1 MYYFVPSYYQKTGK
15 WRGNSWVW
23 YANRSMRE
31 FDDIVSQ
38 IKMFRAAEKEVTLV
52 VSCYIPD
59 LRYYL
64 HRQGLSGIRIYSLF
78 DQIQGVFSY
87 APGLLMWEDLDWPED
102 MEWVYTQFLIMGYQD
117 GVHMVNIEF
126 GPESY
131 LLWIDRFE
139 QKEKVCRQIY
149 DDRGFLSSEIIYR
162 DGREVEQIF
171 YNTYGRKTCTYD
183 LVQGTVLVKGRD
195 GLKKYEKMEDLVREC
210 IERYF
215 LEQKKKCGSSGVLVL
230 SASTFHNRLFLEGSG
245 DIVTILSCYSERNTE
260 QTDIYQIKMAIQG
273 EYKKTPALV
282 LVDTKELKEKA
293 DLQAAENAYSIALS
307 ILKNAKTRNDYRNA
321 VWGLE
326 RANELVPNYKDS
338 VSLIS
343 KYKDK
348 IYVKYNI
355 FGCSNSWVEK
365 YLDKKLE
372 NVIGKKTSSSSAEV
386 QINCRVNDNYNIS
399 TFPSNIENLIEIREI
414 VNNAGEKITK
424 EFIFQKIKN
433 LAIEKITFNYE
444 IEVSGLVKQ
453 RYSNNLLEKNEV
465 HSLQYTGDI
474 PKEYKDKDKIEKPLG
489 ETKMRNK
496 ILEKSNLER
505 ELNQIIDAMDRL

>member
-1 MYYFVPSYYQKTGK
+1 MKKVFLILLLLF
-15 WRGNSWVW
+15 
-23 YANRSMRE
+23 M
-31 FDDIVSQ
+31 
-38 IKMFRAAEKEVTLV
+38 V
-52 VSCYIPD
+52 VSCELEDAREAYNKKE
-59 LRYYL
+59 YL
-64 HRQGLSGIRIYSLF
+64 KSIEL
-78 DQIQGVFSY
+78 VFNY
-87 APGLLMWEDLDWPED
+87 FETNPKKINKIKPEIKNEI
-102 MEWVYTQFLIMGYQD
+102 MEKFL
-117 GVHMVNIEF
+117 NITNH
-126 GPESY
+126 Y
-131 LLWIDRFE
+131 
-139 QKEKVCRQIY
+139 KVM
-149 DDRGFLSSEIIYR
+149 
-162 DGREVEQIF
+162 
-171 YNTYGRKTCTYD
+171 T
-183 LVQGTVLVKGRD
+183 
-195 GLKKYEKMEDLVREC
+195 
-210 IERYF
+210 
-215 LEQKKKCGSSGVLVL
+215 
-230 SASTFHNRLFLEGSG
+230 GSG
-245 DIVTILSCYSERNTE
+245 DLSERQKGYEELVKIYALFDTYKNSSVFSDFQQKYPLDESLNNIEKIITQRLKNNNYNYEYYGYDYFKDVTNDINNYYEDILKFIESMEKNPKISNEMALKYE
-260 QTDIYQIKMAIQG
+260 QISKQINKNKANKFI
-273 EYKKTPALV
+273 EFANASENKKNYREAQRFYEEADKLFVITRQDAKKV
-282 LVDTKELKEKA
+282 SIKTKELKEKA

-372 NVIGKKTSSSSAEV
+372 NVIGKKTSPNSAEV
-386 QINCRVNDNYNIS
+386 QINCRVTDNYNIS

-414 VNNAGEKITK
+414 VNNAGEKVTK
-424 EFIFQKIKN
+424 EFIFQKIKS

-453 RYSNNLLEKNEV
+453 RYSNNLSEKNEV

-496 ILEKSNLER
+496 ILEKSNLEK

>member
-1 MYYFVPSYYQKTGK
+1 MKKIFLILLLLF
-15 WRGNSWVW
+15 
-23 YANRSMRE
+23 M
-31 FDDIVSQ
+31 
-38 IKMFRAAEKEVTLV
+38 V
-52 VSCYIPD
+52 VSCELEDAREAYNKKE
-59 LRYYL
+59 YL
-64 HRQGLSGIRIYSLF
+64 KSIEL
-78 DQIQGVFSY
+78 VFNY
-87 APGLLMWEDLDWPED
+87 FETNPKKINKIKPEIKNEI
-102 MEWVYTQFLIMGYQD
+102 MEKFL
-117 GVHMVNIEF
+117 NITNH
-126 GPESY
+126 Y
-131 LLWIDRFE
+131 
-139 QKEKVCRQIY
+139 KVM
-149 DDRGFLSSEIIYR
+149 
-162 DGREVEQIF
+162 
-171 YNTYGRKTCTYD
+171 T
-183 LVQGTVLVKGRD
+183 
-195 GLKKYEKMEDLVREC
+195 
-210 IERYF
+210 
-215 LEQKKKCGSSGVLVL
+215 
-230 SASTFHNRLFLEGSG
+230 GSG
-245 DIVTILSCYSERNTE
+245 DLSERQKGYEELVKIYALFDTYKNSSAFSDFQQKYPLDESLNNIEKIITQRLKNNNYNYE
-260 QTDIYQIKMAIQG
+260 YYGYDYFKDVTNDINNYYEDILKFIDSM
-273 EYKKTPALV
+273 EKTPKISNEMALKYKEISKQLNKNKANKFIEFANASENKKNYREAQRFYEEADKLFV
-282 LVDTKELKEKA
+282 ITRQDAKKVSIKTKELKEKA

-414 VNNAGEKITK
+414 VNNAGEKVTK
-424 EFIFQKIKN
+424 EFIFQKIKS

-453 RYSNNLLEKNEV
+453 RYSNNLSEKNEV

-474 PKEYKDKDKIEKPLG
+474 PKEYKDKDKTEKPLG

-496 ILEKSNLER
+496 ILEKSNLKR

>member
-1 MYYFVPSYYQKTGK
+1 M
-15 WRGNSWVW
+15 
-23 YANRSMRE
+23 
-31 FDDIVSQ
+31 
-38 IKMFRAAEKEVTLV
+38 V
-52 VSCYIPD
+52 VSCELEDAREAYNKKE
-59 LRYYL
+59 YL
-64 HRQGLSGIRIYSLF
+64 KSIEL
-78 DQIQGVFSY
+78 VFNY
-87 APGLLMWEDLDWPED
+87 FETNPKKINKIKPEIKNEI
-102 MEWVYTQFLIMGYQD
+102 MEKFL
-117 GVHMVNIEF
+117 NITNH
-126 GPESY
+126 Y
-131 LLWIDRFE
+131 
-139 QKEKVCRQIY
+139 KVM
-149 DDRGFLSSEIIYR
+149 
-162 DGREVEQIF
+162 
-171 YNTYGRKTCTYD
+171 T
-183 LVQGTVLVKGRD
+183 
-195 GLKKYEKMEDLVREC
+195 
-210 IERYF
+210 
-215 LEQKKKCGSSGVLVL
+215 
-230 SASTFHNRLFLEGSG
+230 GSG
-245 DIVTILSCYSERNTE
+245 DLSERQKGYEELVKIYALFDTYKNSSAFSDFQQKYPLDESLNNIEKIITQRLKNNNYNYE
-260 QTDIYQIKMAIQG
+260 YYGYDYFKDVTNDINNYYEDILKFIDSMEKNPKISNEMALKYKEISKQINKNKANKFI
-273 EYKKTPALV
+273 EFANASENKKNYREAQRFYEEADKLFVITRQDAKKV
-282 LVDTKELKEKA
+282 SIKTKELKEKA

-386 QINCRVNDNYNIS
+386 QINCRVTDNYNIS

-424 EFIFQKIKN
+424 EFIFQKIKS
-433 LAIEKITFNYE
+433 LAIEKISFNYE

-453 RYSNNLLEKNEV
+453 RYSNNLSEKNEV

-474 PKEYKDKDKIEKPLG
+474 PKEYKDKDKTEKPLG

-496 ILEKSNLER
+496 ILEKSNLEK

>member
-1 MYYFVPSYYQKTGK
+1 MKKVFLILLLLF
-15 WRGNSWVW
+15 
-23 YANRSMRE
+23 M
-31 FDDIVSQ
+31 
-38 IKMFRAAEKEVTLV
+38 V
-52 VSCYIPD
+52 VSCELEDAREAYNKKE
-59 LRYYL
+59 YL
-64 HRQGLSGIRIYSLF
+64 KSIEL
-78 DQIQGVFSY
+78 VFNY
-87 APGLLMWEDLDWPED
+87 FETNPKKINKIKPEIKNEI
-102 MEWVYTQFLIMGYQD
+102 MEKFL
-117 GVHMVNIEF
+117 NITNH
-126 GPESY
+126 Y
-131 LLWIDRFE
+131 
-139 QKEKVCRQIY
+139 KVM
-149 DDRGFLSSEIIYR
+149 
-162 DGREVEQIF
+162 
-171 YNTYGRKTCTYD
+171 T
-183 LVQGTVLVKGRD
+183 
-195 GLKKYEKMEDLVREC
+195 
-210 IERYF
+210 
-215 LEQKKKCGSSGVLVL
+215 
-230 SASTFHNRLFLEGSG
+230 GSG
-245 DIVTILSCYSERNTE
+245 DLSERQKGYEELVKIYALFDTYKNSSAFSDFQQKYPLDESLNNIEKIITQRLKNNNYNYE
-260 QTDIYQIKMAIQG
+260 YYGYDYFKDVTNDINNYYEDILKFIDSMEKNPKISNEMALKYKEISKQINKNKANKFI
-273 EYKKTPALV
+273 EFANASENKKNYREAQRFYEEADKLFVITRQDAKKV
-282 LVDTKELKEKA
+282 SIKTKELKEKA
-293 DLQAAENAYSIALS
+293 DLQAAENTYSIALS

-372 NVIGKKTSSSSAEV
+372 NAIGKKTSSSSAEV

-424 EFIFQKIKN
+424 EFIFQKIKS

-453 RYSNNLLEKNEV
+453 RYSNNLSEKNEV

>member
-1 MYYFVPSYYQKTGK
+1 M
-15 WRGNSWVW
+15 
-23 YANRSMRE
+23 
-31 FDDIVSQ
+31 
-38 IKMFRAAEKEVTLV
+38 EK
-52 VSCYIPD
+52 
-59 LRYYL
+59 
-64 HRQGLSGIRIYSLF
+64 
-78 DQIQGVFSY
+78 
-87 APGLLMWEDLDWPED
+87 
-102 MEWVYTQFLIMGYQD
+102 FL
-117 GVHMVNIEF
+117 NITNH
-126 GPESY
+126 Y
-131 LLWIDRFE
+131 
-139 QKEKVCRQIY
+139 KVM
-149 DDRGFLSSEIIYR
+149 
-162 DGREVEQIF
+162 
-171 YNTYGRKTCTYD
+171 T
-183 LVQGTVLVKGRD
+183 
-195 GLKKYEKMEDLVREC
+195 
-210 IERYF
+210 
-215 LEQKKKCGSSGVLVL
+215 
-230 SASTFHNRLFLEGSG
+230 GSG
-245 DIVTILSCYSERNTE
+245 DLSERQKGYEELVKIYALFDTYKNSSAFSDFQQKYPLDESLNNIEKIITQRLKNNNYNYEYYGYDYFKDVTNDINNYYEDILKFIESMEKNPKISNEMALKYEQISKQINKNKANKFIEFANTSE
-260 QTDIYQIKMAIQG
+260 NKKNYREAQRFYEEADKLFVITRQDAKKVSIK
-273 EYKKTPALV
+273 
-282 LVDTKELKEKA
+282 TKELKEKA

-372 NVIGKKTSSSSAEV
+372 NVIGKKTSANSAEV
-386 QINCRVNDNYNIS
+386 QINCRVTDNYNIS

-414 VNNAGEKITK
+414 VNNAGEKVTK
-424 EFIFQKIKN
+424 EFIFQKIKS
-433 LAIEKITFNYE
+433 LAIEKISFNYE

-453 RYSNNLLEKNEV
+453 RYSNNLSEKNEV

-496 ILEKSNLER
+496 ILEKSNLEK

>member
-1 MYYFVPSYYQKTGK
+1 MKKIFLILLLLF
-15 WRGNSWVW
+15 
-23 YANRSMRE
+23 M
-31 FDDIVSQ
+31 
-38 IKMFRAAEKEVTLV
+38 V
-52 VSCYIPD
+52 VSCELEDAREAYNKKE
-59 LRYYL
+59 YL
-64 HRQGLSGIRIYSLF
+64 KSIEL
-78 DQIQGVFSY
+78 VFNY
-87 APGLLMWEDLDWPED
+87 FETNPKKINKIKPEIKNEI
-102 MEWVYTQFLIMGYQD
+102 MEKFL
-117 GVHMVNIEF
+117 NITNH
-126 GPESY
+126 Y
-131 LLWIDRFE
+131 
-139 QKEKVCRQIY
+139 KVM
-149 DDRGFLSSEIIYR
+149 
-162 DGREVEQIF
+162 
-171 YNTYGRKTCTYD
+171 T
-183 LVQGTVLVKGRD
+183 
-195 GLKKYEKMEDLVREC
+195 
-210 IERYF
+210 
-215 LEQKKKCGSSGVLVL
+215 
-230 SASTFHNRLFLEGSG
+230 GSG
-245 DIVTILSCYSERNTE
+245 DLSERQKGYEELVKIYALFDTYKNSSTFSDFQQKYPLDE
-260 QTDIYQIKMAIQG
+260 SLNNIEKIITQRLKSNNYNYEYYGYDYFKDVTNDINNYYEDILKFIDSMEKNPKISNEMALKYKEISKQINKNKANKFI
-273 EYKKTPALV
+273 EFANASENKKNYREAQRFYEEADKLFVITHQDAKKV
-282 LVDTKELKEKA
+282 SIKTKELKEKA
-293 DLQAAENAYSIALS
+293 DLQAAENTYSIALS

-348 IYVKYNI
+348 IYVKYSI

-372 NVIGKKTSSSSAEV
+372 NVIGKKTSPNSAEV
-386 QINCRVNDNYNIS
+386 QINCRVTDNYNIS

-453 RYSNNLLEKNEV
+453 RYSNNLSEKNEV

-474 PKEYKDKDKIEKPLG
+474 PKEYKDKDKTEKPLG

-496 ILEKSNLER
+496 ILEKSNLKR

>member
-1 MYYFVPSYYQKTGK
+1 M
-15 WRGNSWVW
+15 
-23 YANRSMRE
+23 
-31 FDDIVSQ
+31 
-38 IKMFRAAEKEVTLV
+38 V
-52 VSCYIPD
+52 VSCELEDAREAYNKKE
-59 LRYYL
+59 YL
-64 HRQGLSGIRIYSLF
+64 KSIEL
-78 DQIQGVFSY
+78 VFNY
-87 APGLLMWEDLDWPED
+87 FETNPKKINKIKPEIKN
-102 MEWVYTQFLIMGYQD
+102 EILEKFL
-117 GVHMVNIEF
+117 NITNH
-126 GPESY
+126 Y
-131 LLWIDRFE
+131 
-139 QKEKVCRQIY
+139 KVM
-149 DDRGFLSSEIIYR
+149 
-162 DGREVEQIF
+162 
-171 YNTYGRKTCTYD
+171 T
-183 LVQGTVLVKGRD
+183 
-195 GLKKYEKMEDLVREC
+195 
-210 IERYF
+210 
-215 LEQKKKCGSSGVLVL
+215 
-230 SASTFHNRLFLEGSG
+230 GSG
-245 DIVTILSCYSERNTE
+245 DLSERQKGYEELVKIYALFDTYKNSSAFSDFQQKYPLDESLNNIEKIITQRLKNNNYNYEYYGYDYFKDVTNDINNYYEDILKFIDSMEKNPKISNEMALKYKEISKQINKNKANKFIEFANTSE
-260 QTDIYQIKMAIQG
+260 NKKNYREAQRFYEEADKLFVITHQDVKKVSIK
-273 EYKKTPALV
+273 
-282 LVDTKELKEKA
+282 TKELKEKA

-321 VWGLE
+321 VWDLK

-372 NVIGKKTSSSSAEV
+372 NVIGKKTSANSAEV
-386 QINCRVNDNYNIS
+386 QINCRVTDNYNIS

-414 VNNAGEKITK
+414 VNNASEKVTK
-424 EFIFQKIKN
+424 EFVFQKIKS
-433 LAIEKITFNYE
+433 LAIEKISFNYE

-453 RYSNNLLEKNEV
+453 RYSNNLSEKNEV

>member
-1 MYYFVPSYYQKTGK
+1 MKKVFLILLLLF
-15 WRGNSWVW
+15 
-23 YANRSMRE
+23 M
-31 FDDIVSQ
+31 
-38 IKMFRAAEKEVTLV
+38 V
-52 VSCYIPD
+52 VSCELEDAREAYNKKE
-59 LRYYL
+59 YL
-64 HRQGLSGIRIYSLF
+64 KSIEL
-78 DQIQGVFSY
+78 VFNY
-87 APGLLMWEDLDWPED
+87 FETNPKKINKIKPEIKNEI
-102 MEWVYTQFLIMGYQD
+102 MEKFL
-117 GVHMVNIEF
+117 NITNH
-126 GPESY
+126 Y
-131 LLWIDRFE
+131 
-139 QKEKVCRQIY
+139 KVM
-149 DDRGFLSSEIIYR
+149 
-162 DGREVEQIF
+162 
-171 YNTYGRKTCTYD
+171 T
-183 LVQGTVLVKGRD
+183 
-195 GLKKYEKMEDLVREC
+195 
-210 IERYF
+210 
-215 LEQKKKCGSSGVLVL
+215 
-230 SASTFHNRLFLEGSG
+230 GSG
-245 DIVTILSCYSERNTE
+245 DLSKRQKGYEELVKIYALFDTYKNSSAFSDFQQKYPLDESLNNIEKIITQRLKNNNYNYEYYGYDYFKDVTNDINNYYEDILKFIDSMEKNPKISNEMALKYKEISKQINKNKANKFIEFANASENKKNYREAQRFYEEADKLFVITR
-260 QTDIYQIKMAIQG
+260 QDAKKVSIK
-273 EYKKTPALV
+273 
-282 LVDTKELKEKA
+282 TKELKEKA

-386 QINCRVNDNYNIS
+386 QINCRVTDNYNIS

-414 VNNAGEKITK
+414 VNNAGEKVTK
-424 EFIFQKIKN
+424 EFIFQKIKS
-433 LAIEKITFNYE
+433 LAIEKISFNYE

-453 RYSNNLLEKNEV
+453 RYSNNLSEKNEV

>member
-1 MYYFVPSYYQKTGK
+1 MKKILLILLLLFT
-15 WRGNSWVW
+15 
-23 YANRSMRE
+23 
-31 FDDIVSQ
+31 
-38 IKMFRAAEKEVTLV
+38 V
-52 VSCYIPD
+52 VSCELEDARDAYNKKEYLKSIELVFNYFETNPKKINKIKPEIKNEIMEKFLNITNHYKAMTGSSD
-59 LRYYL
+59 LSE
-64 HRQGLSGIRIYSLF
+64 RQKGYEELVKIYALF
-78 DQIQGVFSY
+78 DTYKNSSAFSDFQQKY
-87 APGLLMWEDLDWPED
+87 PLDES
-102 MEWVYTQFLIMGYQD
+102 LN
-117 GVHMVNIEF
+117 NIEKIITQRLKNNNYNYEYYGYDHF
-126 GPESY
+126 KDVTNDINNYYEDI
-131 LLWIDRFE
+131 LKFIDSM
-139 QKEKVCRQIY
+139 EKNPKISNEMALKY
-149 DDRGFLSSEIIYR
+149 
-162 DGREVEQIF
+162 EQISKQINKNKANKFIEFANASENKKNYREAQRF
-171 YNTYGRKTCTYD
+171 YEEADKLFVITRQD
-183 LVQGTVLVKGRD
+183 A
-195 GLKKYEKMEDLVREC
+195 KKV
-210 IERYF
+210 
-215 LEQKKKCGSSGVLVL
+215 S
-230 SASTFHNRLFLEGSG
+230 
-245 DIVTILSCYSERNTE
+245 
-260 QTDIYQIKMAIQG
+260 IK
-273 EYKKTPALV
+273 
-282 LVDTKELKEKA
+282 TKELKEKA

-307 ILKNAKTRNDYRNA
+307 SLKNAKTRNDYRNA
-321 VWGLE
+321 VWDLE

-386 QINCRVNDNYNIS
+386 QINCRVTDNYNIS
-399 TFPSNIENLIEIREI
+399 TFPSNIENLREIREI
-414 VNNAGEKITK
+414 VNNAGEKVTK
-424 EFIFQKIKN
+424 EFIFQKIKS

-453 RYSNNLLEKNEV
+453 RYSNNLSEKNEV

>member
-1 MYYFVPSYYQKTGK
+1 MKKIFLILLLLF
-15 WRGNSWVW
+15 
-23 YANRSMRE
+23 M
-31 FDDIVSQ
+31 
-38 IKMFRAAEKEVTLV
+38 V
-52 VSCYIPD
+52 VSCELEDAREAYNKKE
-59 LRYYL
+59 YL
-64 HRQGLSGIRIYSLF
+64 KSIEL
-78 DQIQGVFSY
+78 VFNY
-87 APGLLMWEDLDWPED
+87 FETNPKKINKIKPEIKN
-102 MEWVYTQFLIMGYQD
+102 EILEKFL
-117 GVHMVNIEF
+117 NITNH
-126 GPESY
+126 Y
-131 LLWIDRFE
+131 
-139 QKEKVCRQIY
+139 KVM
-149 DDRGFLSSEIIYR
+149 
-162 DGREVEQIF
+162 
-171 YNTYGRKTCTYD
+171 T
-183 LVQGTVLVKGRD
+183 
-195 GLKKYEKMEDLVREC
+195 
-210 IERYF
+210 
-215 LEQKKKCGSSGVLVL
+215 
-230 SASTFHNRLFLEGSG
+230 GSG
-245 DIVTILSCYSERNTE
+245 DLSERQKGYEELVKIYALFDTYKNSSVFSDFQQKYPLDESLNNIEKIITQRLKNNNYNYEYYGYDYFKDVTNDINNYYEDILKFIDSMEKNPKISNEMALKYKEISKQINKNKANKFIEFANTSE
-260 QTDIYQIKMAIQG
+260 NKKNYREAQRFYEEADKLFVITHQDVKKVSIK
-273 EYKKTPALV
+273 
-282 LVDTKELKEKA
+282 TKELKEKA

-321 VWGLE
+321 VWDLK

-372 NVIGKKTSSSSAEV
+372 NVIGKKTSANSAEV
-386 QINCRVNDNYNIS
+386 QINCRVTDNYNIS

-414 VNNAGEKITK
+414 VNNASEKVTK
-424 EFIFQKIKN
+424 EFVFQKIKS
-433 LAIEKITFNYE
+433 LAIEKISFNYE

-453 RYSNNLLEKNEV
+453 RYSNNLSEKNEV

>member
-1 MYYFVPSYYQKTGK
+1 M
-15 WRGNSWVW
+15 
-23 YANRSMRE
+23 
-31 FDDIVSQ
+31 
-38 IKMFRAAEKEVTLV
+38 V
-52 VSCYIPD
+52 VSCELEDAREAYNKKE
-59 LRYYL
+59 YL
-64 HRQGLSGIRIYSLF
+64 KSIEL
-78 DQIQGVFSY
+78 VFNY
-87 APGLLMWEDLDWPED
+87 FETNPKKINKIKPEIKNEI
-102 MEWVYTQFLIMGYQD
+102 MEKFL
-117 GVHMVNIEF
+117 NITNH
-126 GPESY
+126 Y
-131 LLWIDRFE
+131 
-139 QKEKVCRQIY
+139 KVM
-149 DDRGFLSSEIIYR
+149 
-162 DGREVEQIF
+162 
-171 YNTYGRKTCTYD
+171 T
-183 LVQGTVLVKGRD
+183 
-195 GLKKYEKMEDLVREC
+195 
-210 IERYF
+210 
-215 LEQKKKCGSSGVLVL
+215 
-230 SASTFHNRLFLEGSG
+230 GSG
-245 DIVTILSCYSERNTE
+245 DLSERQKGYEELVKIYALFDTYKNSSAFSDFQQKYPLDESLNNIEKIITQRLKNNNYNYE
-260 QTDIYQIKMAIQG
+260 YYGYDYFKDVTNDINNYYEDILKFIDSMEKNPKISNEMALKYKEISKQINKNKANKFI
-273 EYKKTPALV
+273 EFANASENKKNYREAQRFYEEADKLFVITRQDAKKV
-282 LVDTKELKEKA
+282 SIKTKELKEKA

-386 QINCRVNDNYNIS
+386 QINCRVTDSYNIS

-414 VNNAGEKITK
+414 VNNAGEKVTK
-424 EFIFQKIKN
+424 EFIFQKIKS

-453 RYSNNLLEKNEV
+453 RYSNNLSEKNEV

>member
-1 MYYFVPSYYQKTGK
+1 MKKVFLILLLLF
-15 WRGNSWVW
+15 
-23 YANRSMRE
+23 M
-31 FDDIVSQ
+31 
-38 IKMFRAAEKEVTLV
+38 V
-52 VSCYIPD
+52 VSCELEDAREAYNKKE
-59 LRYYL
+59 YL
-64 HRQGLSGIRIYSLF
+64 KSIEL
-78 DQIQGVFSY
+78 VFNY
-87 APGLLMWEDLDWPED
+87 FETNPKKINKIKPEIKNEI
-102 MEWVYTQFLIMGYQD
+102 MEKFL
-117 GVHMVNIEF
+117 NITNH
-126 GPESY
+126 Y
-131 LLWIDRFE
+131 
-139 QKEKVCRQIY
+139 KVM
-149 DDRGFLSSEIIYR
+149 
-162 DGREVEQIF
+162 
-171 YNTYGRKTCTYD
+171 T
-183 LVQGTVLVKGRD
+183 
-195 GLKKYEKMEDLVREC
+195 
-210 IERYF
+210 
-215 LEQKKKCGSSGVLVL
+215 
-230 SASTFHNRLFLEGSG
+230 GSG
-245 DIVTILSCYSERNTE
+245 DLSERQKGYEELVKIYALFDTYKNSSAFSDFQQKYPLDESLNNIEKIITQRLKNNNYNYE
-260 QTDIYQIKMAIQG
+260 YYGYDYFKDVTNDINNYYEDILKFIDSMEKNPKISNEMALKYKEISKQINKNKANKFI
-273 EYKKTPALV
+273 EFANASENKKNYREAQRFYEEADKLFVITRQDAKKV
-282 LVDTKELKEKA
+282 SIKTKELKEKA

-414 VNNAGEKITK
+414 VNNAGEKVTK
-424 EFIFQKIKN
+424 EFIFQKIKS

-453 RYSNNLLEKNEV
+453 RYSNNLSEKNEV

-496 ILEKSNLER
+496 ILEKSNLKR

>member
-1 MYYFVPSYYQKTGK
+1 MKKIFLILLLLF
-15 WRGNSWVW
+15 
-23 YANRSMRE
+23 M
-31 FDDIVSQ
+31 
-38 IKMFRAAEKEVTLV
+38 V
-52 VSCYIPD
+52 VSCE
-59 LRYYL
+59 L
-64 HRQGLSGIRIYSLF
+64 
-78 DQIQGVFSY
+78 
-87 APGLLMWEDLDWPED
+87 EDAR
-102 MEWVYTQFLIMGYQD
+102 
-117 GVHMVNIEF
+117 
-126 GPESY
+126 ESY
-131 LLWIDRFE
+131 NKKEYLKSIELVFNYFE
-139 QKEKVCRQIY
+139 TNPKKINKIKPEIKNEIMEK
-149 DDRGFLSSEIIYR
+149 FLNITNHYK
-162 DGREVEQIF
+162 VM
-171 YNTYGRKTCTYD
+171 T
-183 LVQGTVLVKGRD
+183 
-195 GLKKYEKMEDLVREC
+195 
-210 IERYF
+210 
-215 LEQKKKCGSSGVLVL
+215 
-230 SASTFHNRLFLEGSG
+230 GSG
-245 DIVTILSCYSERNTE
+245 DLSERQKGYEELVKIYALFDTYKNSSVFSDFQQKYPLDESLNNIEKIITQRLKNNNYNYNYEYYGYDYFKNVTNDINNYYEDILKFIESMEKNPKISNEMALKYE
-260 QTDIYQIKMAIQG
+260 QISKQINKNKVNKFIEFANAS
-273 EYKKTPALV
+273 ENKKNYREAQRFYEEADKLFVITHQDTKKV
-282 LVDTKELKEKA
+282 SIKTKELKEKA

-372 NVIGKKTSSSSAEV
+372 NVIGKKTSPNSAEV
-386 QINCRVNDNYNIS
+386 QINCRVTDNYNIS

-424 EFIFQKIKN
+424 EFIFQKIKS

-453 RYSNNLLEKNEV
+453 RYSNNLSEKNEV

-474 PKEYKDKDKIEKPLG
+474 PKEYKDKDKTEKPLG

-496 ILEKSNLER
+496 ILEKSNLKR

>member
-1 MYYFVPSYYQKTGK
+1 MKKVFLILLLLF
-15 WRGNSWVW
+15 
-23 YANRSMRE
+23 M
-31 FDDIVSQ
+31 
-38 IKMFRAAEKEVTLV
+38 V
-52 VSCYIPD
+52 VSCELEDAREAYNKKE
-59 LRYYL
+59 YL
-64 HRQGLSGIRIYSLF
+64 KSIEL
-78 DQIQGVFSY
+78 VFNY
-87 APGLLMWEDLDWPED
+87 FETNPKKINKIKPEIKNEI
-102 MEWVYTQFLIMGYQD
+102 MEKFL
-117 GVHMVNIEF
+117 NITNH
-126 GPESY
+126 Y
-131 LLWIDRFE
+131 
-139 QKEKVCRQIY
+139 KVM
-149 DDRGFLSSEIIYR
+149 
-162 DGREVEQIF
+162 
-171 YNTYGRKTCTYD
+171 T
-183 LVQGTVLVKGRD
+183 
-195 GLKKYEKMEDLVREC
+195 
-210 IERYF
+210 
-215 LEQKKKCGSSGVLVL
+215 
-230 SASTFHNRLFLEGSG
+230 GSG
-245 DIVTILSCYSERNTE
+245 DLSKRQKGYEELVKIYALFDTYKNSSAFSDFQQKYPLDESLNNIEKIITQRLKNNNYNYEYYGYDYFKDVTNDINNYYEDILKFIDSMEKNPKISNEMALKYKEISKQINKNKANKFIEFANASENKKNYREAQRFYEEADKLFVITR
-260 QTDIYQIKMAIQG
+260 QDAKKVSIK
-273 EYKKTPALV
+273 
-282 LVDTKELKEKA
+282 TKELKEKA

-386 QINCRVNDNYNIS
+386 QINCRVTDNYNIS

-414 VNNAGEKITK
+414 VNNAGEKVTK
-424 EFIFQKIKN
+424 EFIFQKIKS
-433 LAIEKITFNYE
+433 LAIEKISFNYE

-453 RYSNNLLEKNEV
+453 RYSNNLSEKNEV

-496 ILEKSNLER
+496 ILEKSNLEK

>member
-1 MYYFVPSYYQKTGK
+1 MKKVFLILLLLF
-15 WRGNSWVW
+15 
-23 YANRSMRE
+23 M
-31 FDDIVSQ
+31 
-38 IKMFRAAEKEVTLV
+38 V
-52 VSCYIPD
+52 VSCE
-59 LRYYL
+59 L
-64 HRQGLSGIRIYSLF
+64 
-78 DQIQGVFSY
+78 
-87 APGLLMWEDLDWPED
+87 EDAR
-102 MEWVYTQFLIMGYQD
+102 
-117 GVHMVNIEF
+117 
-126 GPESY
+126 ESY
-131 LLWIDRFE
+131 NKKEYLKSIELVFNYFE
-139 QKEKVCRQIY
+139 TNPKKINKIKPEIKNEIMEK
-149 DDRGFLSSEIIYR
+149 FLNITNHYK
-162 DGREVEQIF
+162 VM
-171 YNTYGRKTCTYD
+171 T
-183 LVQGTVLVKGRD
+183 
-195 GLKKYEKMEDLVREC
+195 
-210 IERYF
+210 
-215 LEQKKKCGSSGVLVL
+215 
-230 SASTFHNRLFLEGSG
+230 GSG
-245 DIVTILSCYSERNTE
+245 DLSERQKGYEELVKIYALFDTYKNSSAFSDFQQKYPLDESLNNIEKIITQRLKNNNYNYE
-260 QTDIYQIKMAIQG
+260 YYGYDYFKDVTNDINNYYEDILKFIDSMEKNPKISNEMALKYKEISKQINKNKANKFI
-273 EYKKTPALV
+273 EFANASENKKNYREAQRFYEEADKLFVITRQDAKKV
-282 LVDTKELKEKA
+282 SIKTKELKEKA
-293 DLQAAENAYSIALS
+293 DLQAAENAYNIALS
-307 ILKNAKTRNDYRNA
+307 SLKNAKTRNDYRNA
-321 VWGLE
+321 VWDLE

-414 VNNAGEKITK
+414 VNNAGEKVTK
-424 EFIFQKIKN
+424 EFIFQKIKS
-433 LAIEKITFNYE
+433 LAIEKISFNYE

-453 RYSNNLLEKNEV
+453 RYSNNLSEKNEV

>member
-1 MYYFVPSYYQKTGK
+1 MKKIFLILLLLF
-15 WRGNSWVW
+15 
-23 YANRSMRE
+23 M
-31 FDDIVSQ
+31 
-38 IKMFRAAEKEVTLV
+38 V
-52 VSCYIPD
+52 VSCELEDAREAYNKKE
-59 LRYYL
+59 YL
-64 HRQGLSGIRIYSLF
+64 KSIEL
-78 DQIQGVFSY
+78 VFNY
-87 APGLLMWEDLDWPED
+87 FETNPKKINKIKPEIKNEI
-102 MEWVYTQFLIMGYQD
+102 MEKFL
-117 GVHMVNIEF
+117 NITNH
-126 GPESY
+126 Y
-131 LLWIDRFE
+131 
-139 QKEKVCRQIY
+139 KVM
-149 DDRGFLSSEIIYR
+149 
-162 DGREVEQIF
+162 
-171 YNTYGRKTCTYD
+171 T
-183 LVQGTVLVKGRD
+183 
-195 GLKKYEKMEDLVREC
+195 
-210 IERYF
+210 
-215 LEQKKKCGSSGVLVL
+215 
-230 SASTFHNRLFLEGSG
+230 GSG
-245 DIVTILSCYSERNTE
+245 DLSERQKGYEELVKIYALFDTYKNSSVFSDFQQKYPLDESLNNIEKIITQRLKNNNYNYEYYGYDYFKDVTNDINNYYEDILKFIDSMEKNPKISNEMALKYKEISKQINKNKANKFIEFANTSE
-260 QTDIYQIKMAIQG
+260 NKKNYREAQRFYEEADKLFVITHQDAKKVLIK
-273 EYKKTPALV
+273 
-282 LVDTKELKEKA
+282 TKELKEKA

-414 VNNAGEKITK
+414 VNNAGQKVTK
-424 EFIFQKIKN
+424 EFIFQKIKS

-453 RYSNNLLEKNEV
+453 RYSNNLSEKNEV

>member
-1 MYYFVPSYYQKTGK
+1 MKKVFLILLLLF
-15 WRGNSWVW
+15 
-23 YANRSMRE
+23 M
-31 FDDIVSQ
+31 
-38 IKMFRAAEKEVTLV
+38 V
-52 VSCYIPD
+52 VSCELEDAREAYNKKE
-59 LRYYL
+59 YL
-64 HRQGLSGIRIYSLF
+64 KSIEL
-78 DQIQGVFSY
+78 VFNY
-87 APGLLMWEDLDWPED
+87 FETNPKKINKIKPEIKNEI
-102 MEWVYTQFLIMGYQD
+102 MEKFL
-117 GVHMVNIEF
+117 NITNH
-126 GPESY
+126 Y
-131 LLWIDRFE
+131 
-139 QKEKVCRQIY
+139 KVM
-149 DDRGFLSSEIIYR
+149 
-162 DGREVEQIF
+162 
-171 YNTYGRKTCTYD
+171 T
-183 LVQGTVLVKGRD
+183 
-195 GLKKYEKMEDLVREC
+195 
-210 IERYF
+210 
-215 LEQKKKCGSSGVLVL
+215 
-230 SASTFHNRLFLEGSG
+230 GSG
-245 DIVTILSCYSERNTE
+245 DLSERQKGYEELVKIYALFDTYKNSSAFSDFQQKYPLDESLNNIEKIITQRLKNNNYNYEYYGYDYFKDVTNDINNYYEDILKFIESMEKNPKISNEMALKYEQISKQINKNKANKFIEFANTSE
-260 QTDIYQIKMAIQG
+260 NKKNYREAQRFYEEADKLFVITRQDAKKVSIK
-273 EYKKTPALV
+273 
-282 LVDTKELKEKA
+282 TKELKEKA

-424 EFIFQKIKN
+424 EFIFQKIKS

-453 RYSNNLLEKNEV
+453 RYSNNLSEKNEV

-496 ILEKSNLER
+496 ILEKSNLEK

>member
-1 MYYFVPSYYQKTGK
+1 MKKVFLILLLLF
-15 WRGNSWVW
+15 
-23 YANRSMRE
+23 M
-31 FDDIVSQ
+31 
-38 IKMFRAAEKEVTLV
+38 V
-52 VSCYIPD
+52 VSCELEDAREAYNKKE
-59 LRYYL
+59 YL
-64 HRQGLSGIRIYSLF
+64 KSIEL
-78 DQIQGVFSY
+78 VFNY
-87 APGLLMWEDLDWPED
+87 FETNPKKINKIKPEIKNEI
-102 MEWVYTQFLIMGYQD
+102 MEKFL
-117 GVHMVNIEF
+117 NITNH
-126 GPESY
+126 Y
-131 LLWIDRFE
+131 
-139 QKEKVCRQIY
+139 KVM
-149 DDRGFLSSEIIYR
+149 
-162 DGREVEQIF
+162 
-171 YNTYGRKTCTYD
+171 T
-183 LVQGTVLVKGRD
+183 
-195 GLKKYEKMEDLVREC
+195 
-210 IERYF
+210 
-215 LEQKKKCGSSGVLVL
+215 
-230 SASTFHNRLFLEGSG
+230 GSG
-245 DIVTILSCYSERNTE
+245 DLSERQKGYEELVKIYALFDTYKNSSAFSDFQQKYPLDESLNNIEKIITQRLKNNNYNYEYYGYDYFKDVTNDINNYYEDILKFIESMEKNPKISNEMALKYEQISKQINKNKANKFIEFANTSE
-260 QTDIYQIKMAIQG
+260 NKKNYREAQRFYEEADKLFVITRQDAKKVSIK
-273 EYKKTPALV
+273 
-282 LVDTKELKEKA
+282 TKELKEKA

-372 NVIGKKTSSSSAEV
+372 NAIGKKTSSSSAEV

-424 EFIFQKIKN
+424 EFIFQKIKS
-433 LAIEKITFNYE
+433 LAIEKISFNYE

-453 RYSNNLLEKNEV
+453 RYSNNLSEKNEV

-496 ILEKSNLER
+496 ILEKSNLEK

>member
-1 MYYFVPSYYQKTGK
+1 MKKIFLILILLF
-15 WRGNSWVW
+15 
-23 YANRSMRE
+23 M
-31 FDDIVSQ
+31 
-38 IKMFRAAEKEVTLV
+38 V
-52 VSCYIPD
+52 VSCE
-59 LRYYL
+59 L
-64 HRQGLSGIRIYSLF
+64 
-78 DQIQGVFSY
+78 
-87 APGLLMWEDLDWPED
+87 EDAR
-102 MEWVYTQFLIMGYQD
+102 
-117 GVHMVNIEF
+117 
-126 GPESY
+126 ESY
-131 LLWIDRFE
+131 NKKEYLKSIELVFNYFE
-139 QKEKVCRQIY
+139 TNPKKINKIKPEIKNEIMEK
-149 DDRGFLSSEIIYR
+149 FLNITNHYK
-162 DGREVEQIF
+162 VM
-171 YNTYGRKTCTYD
+171 T
-183 LVQGTVLVKGRD
+183 
-195 GLKKYEKMEDLVREC
+195 
-210 IERYF
+210 
-215 LEQKKKCGSSGVLVL
+215 
-230 SASTFHNRLFLEGSG
+230 GSG
-245 DIVTILSCYSERNTE
+245 DLSERQKGYEELVKIYALFDTYKNSSTFSDFQQKYPLDE
-260 QTDIYQIKMAIQG
+260 SLNNIEKIITQRLKSNNYNYNYEYYGYDYFKDVTNDINNYYEDILKFIDSMEKNPKISNEMALKYKEISKQINKNKANKFI
-273 EYKKTPALV
+273 EFANASENKKNYREAQRFYEEADKLFVITHQDAKKV
-282 LVDTKELKEKA
+282 SIKTKELKEKA
-293 DLQAAENAYSIALS
+293 DLQAAENTYSIALS

-365 YLDKKLE
+365 YLNKKLE
-372 NVIGKKTSSSSAEV
+372 NVIGKKTSANSAEV
-386 QINCRVNDNYNIS
+386 QINCKVTDSYNIS

-453 RYSNNLLEKNEV
+453 RYSNNLSEKNEV